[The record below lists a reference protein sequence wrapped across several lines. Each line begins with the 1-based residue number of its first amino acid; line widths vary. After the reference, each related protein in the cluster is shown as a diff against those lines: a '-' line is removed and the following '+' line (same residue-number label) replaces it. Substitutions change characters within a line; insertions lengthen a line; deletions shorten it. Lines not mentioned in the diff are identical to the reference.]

1 MDTVVVKNI
10 RCYAYHGC
18 LEEEAKIGSDY
29 LVNISVDADLSTSCK
44 SDALTDTVD
53 YVSLHRIAREEM
65 AQRTNLM
72 EAVAH
77 RIICAIFYQHP
88 EVEYAEVEVA
98 KCNPPIDGDVELV
111 AVRLKRSRSA

>member
-18 LEEEAKIGSDY
+18 LEEEAKIGGDY

-44 SDALTDTVD
+44 SDALYDTVD
-53 YVSLHRIAREEM
+53 YVSLHGIVREQM
-65 AQRTNLM
+65 AQRANLL
-72 EAVAH
+72 EAVAD
-77 RIICAIFYQHP
+77 RIICAIFDQHL
-88 EVEYAEVEVA
+88 EVAYAEVEVA
-98 KCNPPIDGDVELV
+98 KCNPPIDGDVEAV